1 MAVLRKNTVNI
12 ILLVLLFLAIYIF
25 LICETYACGWGTSDF
40 EILEHPLLSAKI
52 LGANAIN
59 GVVLHFIGVN
69 MADSERPIKRF
80 FKWYFK
86 FFGKLMAIFSTI
98 YAVVC
103 LLHLI

>member
-1 MAVLRKNTVNI
+1 MRRNTVNI

-80 FKWYFK
+80 FKWFFK
-86 FFGKLMAIFSTI
+86 FFGKLTAIFSAI
-98 YAVVC
+98 FAVVC